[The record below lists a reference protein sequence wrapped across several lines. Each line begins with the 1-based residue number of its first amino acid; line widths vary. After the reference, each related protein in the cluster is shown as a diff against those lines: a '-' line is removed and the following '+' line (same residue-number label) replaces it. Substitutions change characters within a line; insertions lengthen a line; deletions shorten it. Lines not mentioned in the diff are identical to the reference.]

1 MNSLPKQ
8 HITAARDYFK
18 DWYERNKHSP
28 EFKAQRNLAT
38 KRYQE
43 QNPERFKE
51 QQKRYQEKHKEL
63 ISLRRKRDRLFMR
76 RGKGEDVESQIAQIT
91 KLIDDFKK

>member
-1 MNSLPKQ
+1 MPNQ
-8 HITAARDYFK
+8 HITTVKNHFK

-28 EFKAQRNLAT
+28 KFKAQRNLAT
-38 KRYQE
+38 KKYQE

-51 QQKRYQEKHKEL
+51 QQKRYQEKHKDL

-76 RGKGEDVESQIAQIT
+76 RGKGEDVEAQIVQIT
-91 KLIDDFKK
+91 ELISSYKK

>member
-1 MNSLPKQ
+1 MPNQ
-8 HITAARDYFK
+8 NITTAKNHFR

-76 RGKGEDVESQIAQIT
+76 RGKGENVEAQIAQIT
-91 KLIDDFKK
+91 KLIDAFKK